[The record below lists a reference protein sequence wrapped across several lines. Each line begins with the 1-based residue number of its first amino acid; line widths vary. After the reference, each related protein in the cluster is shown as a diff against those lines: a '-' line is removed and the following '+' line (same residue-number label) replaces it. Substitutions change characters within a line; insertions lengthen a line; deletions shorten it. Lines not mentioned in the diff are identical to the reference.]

1 MESTNKTEIID
12 YLNNLKGQ
20 YSSYDGDVSVMI
32 DGKVY
37 VSHVDSLLA
46 AADALELEV
55 LKLKAE
61 LYDTSKRRNEN
72 EKA

>member
-1 MESTNKTEIID
+1 MEHANKTEVID
-12 YLNNLKGQ
+12 HLTDLKNR
-20 YSSYDGDVSVMI
+20 YSYDRDISVLI

-37 VSHVDSLLA
+37 ISHVDSLLA
-46 AADALELEV
+46 TVDALELEV

-61 LYDTSKRRNEN
+61 LYDTSKGRNEN

>member
-20 YSSYDGDVSVMI
+20 YSSYDGDNSLMI
-32 DGKVY
+32 DGRIY

-46 AADALELEV
+46 AADALELEI

-61 LYDTSKRRNEN
+61 LYDTNKGRNKH